1 MVRVLLPA
9 FNKRTFCEQLGK
21 NNALFLMKC
30 CALGAPTN
38 SSADIVALTALHRLY
53 LGRNLRAYALDFAT
67 RCVKHFPSPDTT

>member
-1 MVRVLLPA
+1 M
-9 FNKRTFCEQLGK
+9 
-21 NNALFLMKC
+21 MKC

-38 SSADIVALTALHRLY
+38 SSADVVALTALHRLY